1 MSILITG
8 ASGFVGGYLLARN
21 SEFVGVD
28 INPRNPSIIYCDV
41 NKIEELRKIVK
52 DFKVKRIVH
61 LAGVQFT
68 SYIPPTLRNKVMKEN
83 LTMAQAISSVAE
95 SENIEVIV
103 YVSTDMVY
111 GSVVNSPVSEVSIP
125 KPIGEYGESKLAAE
139 KEFLRL
145 SGRCKVVIFRP
156 RLIMGQGRQGTI
168 QTLSRLLVSRLPLF
182 LIGNGKSR
190 YQFVGVED
198 VCEAILLALETED
211 SQVYNLGS
219 DNPPQLND
227 LFKFVLKK
235 LGIKKLIVRIP
246 SWLATLILSTFD
258 KFGVSPLTPEQYKIA
273 GKDYVLDTTKVKERL
288 KWTPKSTDGEL
299 LLESLDHLI

>member
-8 ASGFVGGYLLARN
+8 ASGFVGSHLLVRN

-28 INPRNPSIIYCDV
+28 INPTNPSIIYCDV
-41 NKIEELRKIVK
+41 NKTEELRKIVK

-68 SYIPPTLRNKVMKEN
+68 SYISPKMRSKVMIGN
-83 LTMAQAISSVAE
+83 LTMAQAIRSVAE

-111 GSVVNSPVSEVSIP
+111 GLVVNSPVSEVNIP

-139 KEFLRL
+139 KEFLKL
-145 SGRCKVVIFRP
+145 SGTCKVVIFRP

-168 QTLSRLLVSRLPLF
+168 QTLSRLLVSKLPLF

-198 VCEAILLALETED
+198 VCEAILLALETVD

-227 LFKFVLKK
+227 LFRIVLER
-235 LGIKKLIVRIP
+235 LGIRKLIVRVP
-246 SWLATLILSTFD
+246 SWLANVVLGILD
-258 KFGVSPLTPEQYKIA
+258 KFGLGPLTPEQYKIA
-273 GKDYVLDTTKVKERL
+273 GKDYVLDTTKAKEQL
-288 KWTPKSTDGEL
+288 KWKPNSTDGEL
-299 LLESLDHLI
+299 LLESLNHLI